1 MRNAVHVYQDRRSRS
16 VHPFFTP
23 RLLRPRW
30 SSRPLWQLALLC
42 AFYFVISIA
51 LPGYAQNAPS
61 DKVGLN
67 FVGADIDS
75 VVSAVGQYTNTTFI
89 IDPRVRGTINLV
101 SDGPVTREQAM
112 RLLTSSLRLQGFVV
126 VPGDG
131 FSKVVP
137 EADAK
142 LQAASMPSH
151 LRGDQI
157 ATQIFRL
164 NYESAANLVPMLR
177 PLISPNN
184 TISANPGNNT
194 LIVTDYG
201 DNLRRIGKI
210 IASLD
215 LPVAS
220 EPEVIPIRYAMA
232 VDIAVMINRLMEP
245 VATVTGANAQQQG
258 GGENGRFMALADPRT
273 NSVIL
278 RAPSVARA
286 NLAKSLIAKLDLPTA
301 QAGNVHVVPLRN
313 AEAIELARTLRA
325 VVLAGNVDTQG
336 AAETQPVQQQPAGQ
350 AQTQLAS
357 ANTLG
362 TSGAVGTTDN
372 STLMNNAPL
381 NSTPKQTLSA
391 GGPAGF
397 IQADPS
403 TNSLIITAS
412 EAVYRNL
419 RTVIDQ
425 LDARRAQVFV
435 ESLIVEVT
443 SDKAAEFGFQWAGL
457 SGDSNSRTRVGG
469 LTGFTTPGG
478 GSNLITQLVNNA
490 NGGDVVSPGNGL
502 TLGVIRQAANGRISL
517 GVIARALQSDAD
529 TNILSMPNL
538 ITLDNEEARIIV
550 GQNVPFITGQYT
562 TQASGGSSGVNPF
575 QTIERKDVGLSL
587 RIRPQVSEG
596 GTVRMQIYQETSSV
610 LPTTNAS
617 DIITNKRSIE
627 TNVLVNDGEIVV
639 LGGLLEDSV
648 ADTEEKVPGLGDI
661 PIVGNLFKYRNRS
674 RTKTNLMI
682 FLRPTVIRTNEQSVN
697 VAGDRYDLMR
707 NIEIGATPKPSWIM
721 PDTGAPVLPPLQDG
735 RPQGGRLLQRNAPL
749 MEPAPEQAPAG
760 EGTIVPTAPARPL
773 NLPASPPA
781 AAPAAATGGPPPA
794 SPSSE

>member
-1 MRNAVHVYQDRRSRS
+1 MRNAIAVYPDRRPWAVCDVLWRLSQLLLMCT
-16 VHPFFTP
+16 FCWGAFT
-23 RLLRPRW
+23 L
-30 SSRPLWQLALLC
+30 SC
-42 AFYFVISIA
+42 
-51 LPGYAQNAPS
+51 YAQNGAS

-89 IDPRVRGTINLV
+89 LDPRVRGTINLV

-112 RLLTSSLRLQGFVV
+112 RLLASTLRLQGFAI

-131 FSKVVP
+131 FSKIVP

-142 LQAASMPSH
+142 LQAAATQSH

-164 NYESAANLVPMLR
+164 NYESAANMVPVLR

-220 EPEVIPIRYAMA
+220 EPEIIPIHYAMA
-232 VDIAVMINRLMEP
+232 IDIAVMVNRLMEP
-245 VATVTGANAQQQG
+245 VGAAAGAGQAA
-258 GGENGRFMALADPRT
+258 GEGGRFIALADPRT

-286 NLAKSLIAKLDLPTA
+286 NLAKSLITKLDLPTA

-313 AEAIELARTLRA
+313 AEAIELAKTLRA

-336 AAETQPVQQQPAGQ
+336 ATEPQAVATPQQQAVQMQQ
-350 AQTQLAS
+350 AALN
-357 ANTLG
+357 AN
-362 TSGAVGTTDN
+362 GAVGTTAATNN
-372 STLMNNAPL
+372 STVMNNAPL
-381 NSTPKQTLSA
+381 NNVPKPTLPA
-391 GGPAGF
+391 GGAAGF

-412 EAVYRNL
+412 EPVYRNL

-457 SGDSNSRTRVGG
+457 SGDANSRTRVGG

-478 GSNLITQLVNNA
+478 GSNLITQLVNQA
-490 NGGDVVSPGNGL
+490 NGGDTIAPGNGL

-562 TQASGGSSGVNPF
+562 TQASGGANGVNPF
-575 QTIERKDVGLSL
+575 QTIERQDVGLSL

-596 GTVRMQIYQETSSV
+596 GTVRMQIYQETSSIQ
-610 LPTTNAS
+610 PTTTAS

-648 ADTEEKVPGLGDI
+648 SDSEEKVPGLGDI
-661 PIVGNLFKYRNRS
+661 PIVGNLFKYRSRS

-682 FLRPTVIRTNEQSVN
+682 FLRPTIIRTNEQSVN

-707 NIEIGATPKPSWIM
+707 NIEVGATPKASWIM

-749 MEPAPEQAPAG
+749 MEPAPERASVTEDA
-760 EGTIVPTAPARPL
+760 IVPTAPVKPL
-773 NLPASPPA
+773 NLPAQAPPPGA
-781 AAPAAATGGPPPA
+781 ASPAAATTSPPA
-794 SPSSE
+794 SE